1 MTAIIQI
8 VPVDFLASV
17 KGNLALAVAGFCTLF
32 FALLLLSLVFTIL
45 PKLYNWKPG
54 KIIQQEGD
62 TEKTA
67 HPGNNMLPGEVS
79 AAIAMAISIYF
90 DELHDQETA
99 ILTIKKVGKTYSP
112 WNSKIY
118 NVINFNRFQR

>member
-1 MTAIIQI
+1 MTAIVQI
-8 VPVDFLASV
+8 APIDILASMKEHLV
-17 KGNLALAVAGFCTLF
+17 FAMTGFGILF
-32 FALLLLSLVFTIL
+32 FTLLLFSVVFTLL
-45 PKLYNWKPG
+45 PKLHSRKLR
-54 KIIQQEGD
+54 KKFQQMNGGSKS
-62 TEKTA
+62 TLANT
-67 HPGNNMLPGEVS
+67 MLPGEVS

-118 NVINFNRFQR
+118 NVINFNSFQR

>member
-1 MTAIIQI
+1 MTAIVQI
-8 VPVDFLASV
+8 APVDVLAAMKEHLV
-17 KGNLALAVAGFCTLF
+17 FAIEGFGVLF
-32 FALLLLSLVFTIL
+32 FTLLLLSVLFTIL
-45 PKLYNWKPG
+45 PKFHDRKLRKKFQQRSEGG
-54 KIIQQEGD
+54 KA
-62 TEKTA
+62 TLAST
-67 HPGNNMLPGEVS
+67 MLPGEVS

-90 DELHDQETA
+90 NELHDQETA

>member
-1 MTAIIQI
+1 MTAIVQI
-8 VPVDFLASV
+8 APADILAAMKEHLV
-17 KGNLALAVAGFCTLF
+17 FAMAGFGMLF
-32 FALLLLSLVFTIL
+32 FTLLLLSVVFTIL
-45 PKLYNWKPG
+45 PKLHSRKLR
-54 KIIQQEGD
+54 KKLQQMNGGSKS
-62 TEKTA
+62 TLANT
-67 HPGNNMLPGEVS
+67 MLPGEVS

-118 NVINFNRFQR
+118 NVINFNSFQR

>member
-8 VPVDFLASV
+8 VPVNFLASV
-17 KGNLALAVAGFCTLF
+17 QENLALAAAGFCVLF

-45 PKLYNWKPG
+45 PKLYNWMPG
-54 KIIQQEGD
+54 KIIKQEGNA
-62 TEKTA
+62 EINA
-67 HPGNNMLPGEVS
+67 HPGKMLPGEVS

>member
-1 MTAIIQI
+1 MTAIVQI
-8 VPVDFLASV
+8 IPTDYSAI
-17 KGNLALAVAGFCTLF
+17 GNEHLALAVAGFSVLF
-32 FALLLLSLVFTIL
+32 FTLLLLSLVFTVL
-45 PKLYNWKPG
+45 PKLHDRKLR
-54 KIIQQEGD
+54 KKLQQEEGGKQL
-62 TEKTA
+62 TLAST
-67 HPGNNMLPGEVS
+67 MLPGEVS

-90 DELHDQETA
+90 EELHDQETA